1 SWNWNHK
8 SLNIYPMRISA
19 VILIFLLPL
28 ALAAQ
33 TRERPEIGL
42 VLSGGGAKGLAH
54 IGILK
59 SLDSAGINVDYITG
73 TSMGGIVGSLYAI
86 GYSGNDI
93 EKILQEVDWDI
104 LLSNQSS
111 LRAIVMEEKD
121 EYNKY
126 AVELPWSEGKF
137 RLPTGLIESQELWLK
152 FAELYFPVYNKKK
165 FSEFSIPFKCIGT
178 DISSGEA
185 VVMDEGEI
193 ITAIRASMVIPSV
206 FTAVEFDGRSI
217 VDGGIV
223 RNTPIEDVKEMGAD

>member
-1 SWNWNHK
+1 
-8 SLNIYPMRISA
+8 MRFPA
-19 VILIFLLPL
+19 FIFLLILIPL
-28 ALAAQ
+28 LNYSQ

-59 SLDSAGINVDYITG
+59 ALDSAGINVDYITG

-137 RLPTGLIESQELWLK
+137 RLPTGLIESQELWLT
-152 FAELYFPVYNKKK
+152 FAELYFSVYNKKK
-165 FSEFSIPFKCIGT
+165 IG
-178 DISSGEA
+178 
-185 VVMDEGEI
+185 
-193 ITAIRASMVIPSV
+193 RASCR
-206 FTAVEFDGRSI
+206 E
-217 VDGGIV
+217 
-223 RNTPIEDVKEMGAD
+223 